1 MQKITMKQNKTP
13 GILITFCGLDGCGKT
28 TMINRLKNELGS
40 KNVFVTKQPTD
51 FVRNLEIF
59 RNYQDSPEHT
69 GYDYRSLSLIAA
81 SDRLQHTNH
90 VILPQLRKG
99 KIVISDRYIYSC
111 IANLRARGYKTD
123 KWIYEITSRILKPDI
138 AFFFDLPVKAAV
150 LRVRSRPE
158 ERDSYID
165 IKLQRRLRC
174 EYKSICRNCDGVLIP
189 TDISEDE
196 SFRLV
201 KEYVKEAINNAK
213 WRG

>member
-28 TMINRLKNELGS
+28 TMINRLKNELES
-40 KNVFVTKQPTD
+40 ETVFITKQPTD

-59 RNYQDSPEHT
+59 RNYQDSPEHA

-90 VILPQLRKG
+90 VILPELRKG
-99 KIVISDRYIYSC
+99 KIVISDRYIFSC
-111 IANLRARGYKTD
+111 IANLRARGYKKD
-123 KWIYEITSRILKPDI
+123 KWVYEITSRILKPDI
-138 AFFFDLPVKAAV
+138 AFFFDLPVKTAV
-150 LRVRSRPE
+150 LRVKSRPE
-158 ERDSYID
+158 ERDNYID

-174 EYKSICRNCDGVLIP
+174 EYKAICRNCNGVLIP

-213 WRG
+213 RRG

>member
-28 TMINRLKNELGS
+28 TMINRLKNELES
-40 KNVFVTKQPTD
+40 EKVFITKQPTD

-69 GYDYRSLSLIAA
+69 DYDYRSLSLIAA

-90 VILPQLRKG
+90 VILPELRKG

-111 IANLRARGYKTD
+111 IANLRARGYKKD
-123 KWIYEITSRILKPDI
+123 KWVYEITNRILKPDI
-138 AFFFDLPVKAAV
+138 AFFFDLPVKTAV

-158 ERDSYID
+158 ERDNYID

-174 EYKSICRNCDGVLIP
+174 EYKAICKICNGVLIP

-201 KEYVKEAINNAK
+201 KEHVKEAINNVK
-213 WRG
+213 RRG